1 MQDIV
6 SFFITA
12 PISFRLLVSNGSREG
27 ANAFKAFYYTFLVQ
41 LAAYI
46 IVAVTVLLVRLKNFR
61 RAKRKP
67 EEQYNWWELF
77 VMGLRI
83 IVSSCFA
90 GPATLYGVKA
100 LMLYSNLP
108 VLAMLPVRIFQGG
121 LRKMADEYRS

>member
-12 PISFRLLVSNGSREG
+12 TISFILLVSNGLRKG
-27 ANAFKAFYYTFLVQ
+27 TNGFKAFYYTFLVQ

-46 IVAVTVLLVRLKNFR
+46 IVAITVLLVRLIKNFR

-67 EEQYNWWELF
+67 EEQYNWWEWF

-108 VLAMLPVRIFQGG
+108 VLAMLPVRIFQQ
-121 LRKMADEYRS
+121 D

>member
-1 MQDIV
+1 M
-6 SFFITA
+6 
-12 PISFRLLVSNGSREG
+12 LVSNGLRKG
-27 ANAFKAFYYTFLVQ
+27 ANGFKAFYYTFLVQ

-46 IVAVTVLLVRLKNFR
+46 IVTITVLLVRLKNFP

-67 EEQYNWWELF
+67 EEQYSWWEWF

-100 LMLYSNLP
+100 LMLYSNVP
-108 VLAMLPVRIFQGG
+108 VLAMLPVLIFQG
-121 LRKMADEYRS
+121 D